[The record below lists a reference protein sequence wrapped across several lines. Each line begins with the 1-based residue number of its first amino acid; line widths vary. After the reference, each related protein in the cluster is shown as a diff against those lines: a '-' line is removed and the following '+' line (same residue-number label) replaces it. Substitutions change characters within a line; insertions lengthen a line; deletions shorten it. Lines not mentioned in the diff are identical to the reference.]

1 MVFLLRNAMF
11 TTFSQ
16 VLFCSLLL
24 AVTSGQESDFIG
36 EFKLKTNNNL
46 PIRICCE
53 GVVKMLWT

>member
-1 MVFLLRNAMF
+1 MF